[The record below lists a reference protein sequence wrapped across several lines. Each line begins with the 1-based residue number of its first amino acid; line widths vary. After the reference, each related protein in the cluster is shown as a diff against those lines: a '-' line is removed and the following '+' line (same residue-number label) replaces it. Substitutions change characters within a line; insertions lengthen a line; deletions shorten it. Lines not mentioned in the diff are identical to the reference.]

1 MVRRKY
7 LAQQAATFLKFA
19 KATRD
24 PDVAAGLLDKA
35 ARLAAEFEKARDAS
49 PKAPDVEQ
57 PQD

>member
-19 KATRD
+19 QATRD

-35 ARLAAEFEKARDAS
+35 ARMAAEIEDVPDAS

-57 PQD
+57 EHD